1 MKKLV
6 ILYCVLLFSSYLH
19 AQADCSMY
27 LKGYFMY
34 TDSSG
39 NTMLIQRKNKFQY
52 EYNRKTKV
60 RTQFSISWKNDCEYT
75 ITQTLTNSKA
85 LKKYKNSASSYLIT
99 KSDGDNGYY
108 YGCCCKDD
116 VSKRKESFLKKITKK
131 EFYQLY

>member
-6 ILYCVLLFSSYLH
+6 IFACVLLFSSYVQ
-19 AQADCSMY
+19 AQSDCARY
-27 LKGYFMY
+27 HKGYFMF
-34 TDSSG
+34 TDSLG
-39 NTMLIQRKNKFQY
+39 NTILIQRKNKYQY
-52 EYNRKTKV
+52 QYNRKLKV
-60 RTQFSISWKNDCEYT
+60 RTQFSIHWKNDCEYT

-85 LKKYKNSASSYLIT
+85 LKKYKNSASGYLIT

-116 VSKRKESFLKKITKK
+116 VSKRKEVFLKKITKK